1 MRVLFVYPDHMHG
14 LYKPIGISLL
24 SAVIKQH
31 GHCVEVFDMSDY
43 DDTLPESD
51 QGVDNLMFKNYELPD
66 EAKTS
71 LGTDPFKG
79 FREKVQS
86 FNPDI
91 IAVSVTYL
99 LYQSGIK
106 LIEYLG
112 SKRKAPTIFGGIHVT
127 LNPEDVI
134 RDKNVDMICRG
145 EGEDAFVE
153 LLDKMSRGDD
163 ITDIPNIWTKKNAR
177 VIKNELR
184 EYRHTLDNLPFVD
197 WSIYPESHFYKPYR
211 GKVYRSGDLIA
222 TRGCPM
228 KCSYCFYHAYY
239 DAYGTKNHVIY
250 KSPDRVM
257 EELNYVY
264 REYGV
269 RLVKMRDAD
278 FTMIPANRLKEMAEI
293 YKAMSPEMPEIL
305 INSNAHTVTREKV
318 KYLKDMNLLSVTIGL
333 ESGSDYLRREYLN
346 RRHSNEKFID
356 SVKHFREFGIRVATS
371 NMIGI
376 PHETRENI
384 FETISLNKTAKID
397 LADVSIL
404 FPFPGTQI
412 YEYCKDKGL
421 LRIDLS
427 DSHYYR
433 SEPILDMEQISKK
446 ELSGLMKTFQ
456 LYMHSPKILYPLI
469 ARAER
474 DDLIGKKLQ
483 VFLKKVFYLYIF
495 YMKEPIMNIYSNRKV
510 SFNGNGIG
518 SVGTN

>member
-1 MRVLFVYPDHMHG
+1 
-14 LYKPIGISLL
+14 
-24 SAVIKQH
+24 
-31 GHCVEVFDMSDY
+31 
-43 DDTLPESD
+43 
-51 QGVDNLMFKNYELPD
+51 
-66 EAKTS
+66 
-71 LGTDPFKG
+71 
-79 FREKVQS
+79 
-86 FNPDI
+86 
-91 IAVSVTYL
+91 
-99 LYQSGIK
+99 
-106 LIEYLG
+106 
-112 SKRKAPTIFGGIHVT
+112 
-127 LNPEDVI
+127 
-134 RDKNVDMICRG
+134 
-145 EGEDAFVE
+145 
-153 LLDKMSRGDD
+153 
-163 ITDIPNIWTKKNAR
+163 
-177 VIKNELR
+177 
-184 EYRHTLDNLPFVD
+184 
-197 WSIYPESHFYKPYR
+197 
-211 GKVYRSGDLIA
+211 
-222 TRGCPM
+222 
-228 KCSYCFYHAYY
+228 
-239 DAYGTKNHVIY
+239 
-250 KSPDRVM
+250 
-257 EELNYVY
+257 
-264 REYGV
+264 
-269 RLVKMRDAD
+269 
-278 FTMIPANRLKEMAEI
+278 
-293 YKAMSPEMPEIL
+293 MPELL

-384 FETISLNKTAKID
+384 FETILLNKKAKID

-495 YMKEPIMNIYSNRKV
+495 HVKEPIMNIYSNRKV